1 MITWRVKGDGTE
13 DFTSIVNAVTAIPSI
28 ALTDDYKIEV
38 YLNTGGSRVYNEYI
52 TRGALITNG
61 FTVEIVGMVGSVD
74 VLDSQIVVNNA
85 GSYVWNISGIFYGQ
99 YGCIL
104 SNFECNDATYCVCV
118 ERARPALVRN
128 MRIHGNVANG
138 IYRSRYGIVIDSC
151 IIDTTSV
158 AINTYAGVTA
168 LNCLLRAPNALYG
181 ASTGL
186 INLYGCSIYATGW
199 TSFGSL
205 GYLIFNRCIYV
216 SSGDLLPKLSFI
228 NDELMRSTYLSLWRN
243 SILYSTSLGVGYLNT
258 VDSFDDYFGVFV
270 DEIDNWDIKNFDP
283 EFNETGGIEEYLTLK
298 SNSLALPENQ
308 TARNNLLYTGHKITP
323 SDIGAYTNYEAP
335 DFPSVEDVLTRATTN
350 NVQGEYVP
358 ADIANHLAPNAFG
371 YNGEFTGTL
380 TVTAPNPASLVSAS
394 SASGES
400 VVAVRTDVQ
409 SNIIWV
415 RYRIF
420 GNGNAW
426 SDANATFSRTGDG
439 NITVTGLDEST
450 NYEYI
455 IYVFNSGCQSDW
467 SAPLVALT
475 TGTCPTGSN
484 INWPRWIFASIC
496 KHFDDCRGDY
506 DLFIEGQ
513 FRDAGA
519 PDKDFLELRVDGPY
533 ITEINK
539 NYYKL
544 YVEVNV
550 LIQSQMDN
558 TNYHRIYDDMGKVAS
573 MFTTVNLYKYGTGS
587 EDTQEHFGCLLL
599 LQDTQNRNR
608 IQINNFGQVD
618 PKTRLT
624 QATVEGHYE
633 ITLQGD

>member
-104 SNFECNDATYCVCV
+104 SNFECNDATYCVSA
-118 ERARPALVRN
+118 ERSRPALVRN

-138 IYRSRYGIVIDSC
+138 IYWSRYGIVIDSC

-168 LNCLLRAPNALYG
+168 LNCLLRAPNALCG
-181 ASTGL
+181 TSTGF
-186 INLYGCSIYATGW
+186 IKLYGCSIYATGW

-371 YNGEFTGTL
+371 
-380 TVTAPNPASLVSAS
+380 
-394 SASGES
+394 
-400 VVAVRTDVQ
+400 
-409 SNIIWV
+409 
-415 RYRIF
+415 
-420 GNGNAW
+420 
-426 SDANATFSRTGDG
+426 
-439 NITVTGLDEST
+439 
-450 NYEYI
+450 
-455 IYVFNSGCQSDW
+455 
-467 SAPLVALT
+467 
-475 TGTCPTGSN
+475 
-484 INWPRWIFASIC
+484 
-496 KHFDDCRGDY
+496 
-506 DLFIEGQ
+506 
-513 FRDAGA
+513 
-519 PDKDFLELRVDGPY
+519 
-533 ITEINK
+533 
-539 NYYKL
+539 
-544 YVEVNV
+544 
-550 LIQSQMDN
+550 
-558 TNYHRIYDDMGKVAS
+558 
-573 MFTTVNLYKYGTGS
+573 
-587 EDTQEHFGCLLL
+587 
-599 LQDTQNRNR
+599 
-608 IQINNFGQVD
+608 
-618 PKTRLT
+618 
-624 QATVEGHYE
+624 
-633 ITLQGD
+633 

>member
-168 LNCLLRAPNALYG
+168 LNCLLRAPNALCG
-181 ASTGL
+181 TSTGF
-186 INLYGCSIYATGW
+186 IKLYGCSIYATGW

-380 TVTAPNPASLVSAS
+380 TVTAPNPASLVSATAGDGQVS
-394 SASGES
+394 IS
-400 VVAVRTDVQ
+400 VTAPNTTDTVYA
-409 SNIIWV
+409 
-415 RYRIF
+415 RYRIA
-420 GNGNAW
+420 GTNDAW
-426 SDANATFSRTGDG
+426 STESVTFSRTGSG
-439 NITVTGLDEST
+439 AIVITGLINGKAYEFIVYVNNGGCASEWSIVLVAIPVSSTGLGGSIMGQYLASIKLACETSSIFEWVGYSLDDIPTAVNPSCVIVPDEDPEPTGEETNSSVAKVFTFRLLIDIRSKQKPTEEIMLIREQISTILRNYSFSVTGHYDTDLESGQI
-450 NYEYI
+450 EEQDRQAGLFGHRS
-455 IYVFNSGCQSDW
+455 V
-467 SAPLVALT
+467 LVLKCYA
-475 TGTCPTGSN
+475 
-484 INWPRWIFASIC
+484 
-496 KHFDDCRGDY
+496 
-506 DLFIEGQ
+506 
-513 FRDAGA
+513 
-519 PDKDFLELRVDGPY
+519 RV
-533 ITEINK
+533 
-539 NYYKL
+539 
-544 YVEVNV
+544 
-550 LIQSQMDN
+550 S
-558 TNYHRIYDDMGKVAS
+558 R
-573 MFTTVNLYKYGTGS
+573 
-587 EDTQEHFGCLLL
+587 
-599 LQDTQNRNR
+599 
-608 IQINNFGQVD
+608 
-618 PKTRLT
+618 
-624 QATVEGHYE
+624 
-633 ITLQGD
+633 